1 MSCKTL
7 LIEAQKIRNHS
18 IQYTRFKM
26 IAKKQTVATFAS
38 LLFFTIL
45 VSSCGVIPRTPSSDT
60 LATLGEGRASW
71 YGPNFHGKL
80 TANGEIF
87 DMNDLTAAHRTLPF
101 NTMVR
106 VDNLD
111 NGRTIVVR
119 INDRGPYVDNRIIDL
134 SRKAAADLGMISAGT
149 ASVRL
154 SLIREG
160 DRPVTEQ
167 NSSSRET
174 FTIQIASFEN
184 MSEAEVKAESI
195 TGSRVEEVR
204 LNNST
209 FYRVYY
215 GIYYS
220 VDEAKAAE
228 NTLKADGING
238 FVKQIEN

>member
-1 MSCKTL
+1 MIVKLRTATL
-7 LIEAQKIRNHS
+7 LTS
-18 IQYTRFKM
+18 
-26 IAKKQTVATFAS
+26 
-38 LLFFTIL
+38 LFFLLIIL
-45 VSSCGVIPRTPSSDT
+45 SSCGVIPRTPSSKT

-71 YGPNFHGKL
+71 YGPNFHGKP
-80 TANGEIF
+80 TANGENY
-87 DMNDLTAAHRTLPF
+87 DMNGLTAAHRTLPF

-111 NGRTIVVR
+111 NGRTVIVR

-154 SLIREG
+154 SLIEEG
-160 DRPVTEQ
+160 DRPVTEE

-174 FTIQIASFEN
+174 FTIQIASFQN
-184 MSEAEVKAESI
+184 RKEAEVKAASV
-195 TGSRVEEVR
+195 TGARVEEVR
-204 LNNST
+204 INNNAL
-209 FYRVYY
+209 YRVYY

-220 VDEAKAAE
+220 TEEAKTAE
-228 NTLKADGING
+228 SELKSNGING

>member
-1 MSCKTL
+1 MT
-7 LIEAQKIRNHS
+7 
-18 IQYTRFKM
+18 
-26 IAKKQTVATFAS
+26 AKKRIANALAS
-38 LLFFTIL
+38 LMFIVLFAAG
-45 VSSCGVIPRTPSSDT
+45 CGVIPRTPSSDT

-71 YGPNFHGKL
+71 YGPNFHGKI

-87 DMNDLTAAHRTLPF
+87 DMNELTAAHRTLPF

-111 NGRTIVVR
+111 NGRTIIVR

-134 SRKAAADLGMISAGT
+134 SRKAAADLGMINSGT

-160 DRPVTEQ
+160 DRSVTAQ
-167 NSSSRET
+167 NSSSRES

-184 MSEAEVKAESI
+184 RNEAEAKAESI
-195 TGSRVEEVR
+195 TGARVEEV
-204 LNNST
+204 LMNKKS

-220 VDEAKAAE
+220 VDEAKEAE
-228 NTLKADGING
+228 NTLKTNGING

>member
-1 MSCKTL
+1 MIVTL
-7 LIEAQKIRNHS
+7 RTAALP
-18 IQYTRFKM
+18 
-26 IAKKQTVATFAS
+26 AS
-38 LLFFTIL
+38 LLLLLFI
-45 VSSCGVIPRTPSSDT
+45 VSSCGVIPRTPSSKT
-60 LATLGEGRASW
+60 LAALGEGRASW

-80 TANGEIF
+80 TANGETF
-87 DMNDLTAAHRTLPF
+87 DMNGLTAAHRTLPF

-111 NGRTIVVR
+111 NGRTVIVR

-134 SRKAAADLGMISAGT
+134 SRKAASDLGMINAGT

-154 SLIREG
+154 SLIEEG

-174 FTIQIASFEN
+174 FTIQIASFQN
-184 MSEAEVKAESI
+184 RNEAEVKADSV
-195 TGSRVEEVR
+195 TGARVEEVR
-204 LNNST
+204 VNNNT
-209 FYRVYY
+209 HYRVYY

-220 VDEAKAAE
+220 TEEAKTAE
-228 NTLKADGING
+228 SELKATGING

>member
-1 MSCKTL
+1 MIVKLRTATL
-7 LIEAQKIRNHS
+7 P
-18 IQYTRFKM
+18 
-26 IAKKQTVATFAS
+26 AS
-38 LLFFTIL
+38 LLLLLFF
-45 VSSCGVIPRTPSSDT
+45 VSSCGVIPRTPSSKT

-80 TANGEIF
+80 TANGETF
-87 DMNDLTAAHRTLPF
+87 DMNGLTAAHRTLPF

-111 NGRTIVVR
+111 NGRTVIVR

-134 SRKAAADLGMISAGT
+134 SRKAASDLGMINAGT

-154 SLIREG
+154 SLIEEG

-174 FTIQIASFEN
+174 FTIQIASFQN
-184 MSEAEVKAESI
+184 RNEAEVKADSV
-195 TGSRVEEVR
+195 TGARVEEVR
-204 LNNST
+204 VNNNVL
-209 FYRVYY
+209 YRVYY

-220 VDEAKAAE
+220 TEEAKAAE
-228 NTLKADGING
+228 SELIATGING

>member
-1 MSCKTL
+1 MT
-7 LIEAQKIRNHS
+7 
-18 IQYTRFKM
+18 
-26 IAKKQTVATFAS
+26 AKKRIANALAS
-38 LLFFTIL
+38 LMFIVLFAAG
-45 VSSCGVIPRTPSSDT
+45 CGVIPRTPSSDT

-71 YGPNFHGKL
+71 YGPNFHGKI

-87 DMNDLTAAHRTLPF
+87 DMNELTAAHRTLPF

-111 NGRTIVVR
+111 NGRTIIVR

-134 SRKAAADLGMISAGT
+134 SRKAAADLGMINSGT

-154 SLIREG
+154 SLTREG
-160 DRPVTEQ
+160 DRPVTAQ
-167 NSSSRET
+167 NSSSRES

-184 MSEAEVKAESI
+184 RSEAEAKAESI
-195 TGSRVEEVR
+195 TGARVEEV
-204 LNNST
+204 LMNKKS

-220 VDEAKAAE
+220 VDEAKEAE
-228 NTLKADGING
+228 NTLKTNGING

>member
-1 MSCKTL
+1 MIVKLRTATL
-7 LIEAQKIRNHS
+7 LTS
-18 IQYTRFKM
+18 IF
-26 IAKKQTVATFAS
+26 F
-38 LLFFTIL
+38 LLIIL
-45 VSSCGVIPRTPSSDT
+45 SSCGVIPRTPSSKT

-71 YGPNFHGKL
+71 YGPNFHGKP
-80 TANGEIF
+80 TANGENY
-87 DMNDLTAAHRTLPF
+87 DMNGLTAAHRTLPF

-111 NGRTIVVR
+111 NGRTVIVR

-154 SLIREG
+154 SLIEEG
-160 DRPVTEQ
+160 DRPVTEE

-174 FTIQIASFEN
+174 FTIQIASFQN
-184 MSEAEVKAESI
+184 RKEAEVKAASV
-195 TGSRVEEVR
+195 TGARVEEVR
-204 LNNST
+204 INNNAL
-209 FYRVYY
+209 YRVYY

-220 VDEAKAAE
+220 TEEAKTAE
-228 NTLKADGING
+228 SELKSNGING